1 MRETTGGVDFEVQLR
16 AVSLADTRADEDA
29 CGDRVTLPVS
39 ALHALQFKN
48 ALDVP
53 GALTFALSTPEGRC
67 THSCVLE
74 FVALEDTIGLPR
86 KVAAS
91 LAAELDRGDGVSGTM
106 ITAKFVRLPKATR
119 VALQPHSAAFAAAV
133 ADVKGA
139 SVPVYDSSSGKWVL
153 PGLEG
158 VLHKALQPLSCLTE
172 GDLISVALAQH
183 SYEVS
188 VLAVEPANTRK
199 GVSLLDADVEIDLVS
214 STSEQAALDRDRAA
228 AVQAATAASEA
239 AHAAAEQRAAAEEA
253 LGARRAAA
261 RARLAE
267 EAAEGE
273 DGAVLVALRLTS
285 GERRLR
291 RLLGA
296 SRLQQVP
303 QPETLSPKH

>member
-1 MRETTGGVDFEVQLR
+1 MP
-16 AVSLADTRADEDA
+16 SLQRSAKGA
-29 CGDRVTLPVS
+29 CAPPLPVS

-139 SVPVYDSSSGKWVL
+139 SVPVYDSSSGCCNSK
-153 PGLEG
+153 GL
-158 VLHKALQPLSCLTE
+158 LA
-172 GDLISVALAQH
+172 ISHARIM
-183 SYEVS
+183 
-188 VLAVEPANTRK
+188 PA
-199 GVSLLDADVEIDLVS
+199 
-214 STSEQAALDRDRAA
+214 
-228 AVQAATAASEA
+228 
-239 AHAAAEQRAAAEEA
+239 
-253 LGARRAAA
+253 
-261 RARLAE
+261 
-267 EAAEGE
+267 
-273 DGAVLVALRLTS
+273 
-285 GERRLR
+285 
-291 RLLGA
+291 
-296 SRLQQVP
+296 
-303 QPETLSPKH
+303 